1 MVTRGPKRPSHQCV
15 PSSAPDRPRGHPV
28 AGAGPS
34 RRLQDGGISL
44 GRGAFDLRRGWSRA
58 RVARL
63 AYFAAGGDRPA
74 VDDVSVAD
82 DDQLVGEVDGRADVV
97 RDDLDA
103 IADVKSELIG

>member
-15 PSSAPDRPRGHPV
+15 PSSEPDRPRGHPV

-34 RRLQDGGISL
+34 RRLQDRGISL
-44 GRGAFDLRRGWSRA
+44 GRGAFDLRRSGPGLVW
-58 RVARL
+58 RL